1 MPSCTNGRWR
11 GRNNVSHERSN
22 PSLERLR
29 KKGEDML
36 NKLLYAAVV
45 LALLT
50 GPMAVAQVGSTVG
63 ASVGGTFDRSVSGQV
78 DRSVNARV
86 GGKGGG
92 RPQSHPSASS
102 WAPIRSAPMAEQAA
116 AYKTGATP
124 RTEANEEASNGKAE
138 NKSETKK
145 ETPKPGTMKTF
156 GATVATT
163 SASSFGMASKSGSNQ
178 LAFSSKMKLAGS
190 SHGNDHERTK
200 DEGFEKEVAGHTVAR
215 SATHKKR
222 RGREFMPKLS
232 PLPHGE
238 DDCKDASSL
247 RLCTWL

>member
-29 KKGEDML
+29 KKGEDVL
-36 NKLLYAAVV
+36 NKLLYAAAV

-50 GPMAVAQVGSTVG
+50 GPMAVAQVGGTVG

-78 DRSVNARV
+78 DRSVNASV

-92 RPQSHPSASS
+92 RTQSHPAASS

-156 GATVATT
+156 GATAATT
-163 SASSFGMASKSGSNQ
+163 SASSFGMGSKSGSNQ
-178 LAFSSKMKLAGS
+178 FAFSSKMKLTGS
-190 SHGNDHERTK
+190 SHRTDRERTK
-200 DEGFEKEVAGHTVAR
+200 EESFEKKVAGHRTPG
-215 SATHKKR
+215 ATHKRR

-238 DDCKDASSL
+238 ADCKGSSSMQ
-247 RLCTWL
+247 LCTWL